1 LPELFKVVNFSYTAF
16 NKFKPKGFS
25 MLQKLSI
32 LGLFCLFYWG
42 SAHAGLMSPT
52 DDINGL
58 DLRWGHTESNQI
70 QAFNEAQNIY
80 IHDEQIKV
88 DFLLGDNLFIGDSF
102 RGSNHSNSNLSLAAG
117 NYNSHL
123 LHFDS
128 LGTSSGHIFNSRLSF
143 EEDIVA
149 IILGGKYLNLSDDI
163 FGGIDT
169 IYQKNNSR
177 RLEAHD
183 FLTFE
188 SSNTLVLDQLS
199 IGRYWIDNARVITQ
213 AVPEPGSIALL
224 SLGLLGLFFSR
235 AQIKTKEK
243 S

>member
-1 LPELFKVVNFSYTAF
+1 MF
-16 NKFKPKGFS
+16 
-25 MLQKLSI
+25 QKLSI
-32 LGLFCLFYWG
+32 LGLFSLFSWG
-42 SAHAGLMSPT
+42 SAYAGLMSPT

-58 DLRWGHTESNQI
+58 DLRWGQTESNQI
-70 QAFNEAQNIY
+70 QAFNEAQNTY
-80 IHDEQIKV
+80 IHDGQIKV

-102 RGSNHSNSNLSLAAG
+102 RGLNRSNSNLSLAAG

-128 LGTSSGHIFNSRLSF
+128 LGTSSGRIFNSRLTF

-149 IILGGKYLNLSDDI
+149 IILGGKYLNLSDDV
-163 FGGIDT
+163 FGGIGT
-169 IYQKNNSR
+169 IYQNNNSR

-188 SSNTLVLDQLS
+188 SSNTLVLNRLA
-199 IGRYWIDNARVITQ
+199 IGKYWIDNARVITQ
-213 AVPEPGSIALL
+213 VVPEPGSIVLL
-224 SLGLLGLFFSR
+224 SLGLLGLIFSR
-235 AQIKTKEK
+235 AQLKTKEK